1 MVLAMSAGP
10 QAAVVCG
17 LCDWRLSLA
26 LLGCI
31 LALSVFG
38 AGVVVGQMIE
48 RDVPPC
54 VVAVW
59 P

>member
-1 MVLAMSAGP
+1 MSAERP
-10 QAAVVCG
+10 ASIIDDVCE
-17 LCDWRLSLA
+17 WRLSLA

-38 AGVVVGQMIE
+38 AGIVVGQMIE
-48 RDVPPC
+48 RDVPVC
-54 VVAVW
+54 ITAVW